1 MNPAQTEVLVYFQLL
16 ADDFLIEDVTH
27 RLGLT
32 PTETYKRG
40 DKSSYSSRPREYT
53 SWSLGTGYHPSF
65 DVNDQLQHII
75 SQLRGKET
83 ILDDIYDIYDD
94 MQARF
99 VIVIVMEGGQTP
111 SLVFDL
117 ETIQFAHRIR
127 AEFDIDLYANPYE
140 EDPDFKD

>member
-1 MNPAQTEVLVYFQLL
+1 MNPAQTKVLVYFQLL

-32 PTETYKRG
+32 PTETFKRG
-40 DKSSYSSRPREYT
+40 EKGYSSRLREYT
-53 SWSLGTGYHPSF
+53 SWSLGTGYQSSV
-65 DVNDQLQHII
+65 DVNDQLQPII
-75 SQLRGKET
+75 AQLRGKET
-83 ILDDIYDIYDD
+83 ILDDIYDTYDD

-99 VIVIVMEGGQTP
+99 IIVIVMEEGQTP
-111 SLVFDL
+111 ALVFDL

>member
-1 MNPAQTEVLVYFQLL
+1 MNPAKTEVLVYFQLL

-32 PTETYKRG
+32 PTETFKRG

-53 SWSLGTGYHPSF
+53 SWSLGTGYQSSV
-65 DVNDQLQHII
+65 DVNDQLQPII
-75 SQLRGKET
+75 AQLRGKET
-83 ILDDIYDIYDD
+83 ILDDIYDTYDD

-99 VIVIVMEGGQTP
+99 IIVIVMEEGQTP
-111 SLVFDL
+111 ALVFDL